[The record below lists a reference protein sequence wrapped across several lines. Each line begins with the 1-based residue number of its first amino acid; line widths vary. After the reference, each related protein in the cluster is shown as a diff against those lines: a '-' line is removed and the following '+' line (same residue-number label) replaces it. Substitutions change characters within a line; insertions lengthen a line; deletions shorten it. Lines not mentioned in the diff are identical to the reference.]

1 VENQDD
7 AINTALINAMNQIE
21 STAKQQKQSNNKFD
35 DDSDLRKHKSQ
46 IIAKYAE
53 ISDEEF
59 DDEDETAGEY
69 TGYSENSLFRN
80 TNTQDIE
87 DQEKKIREI
96 QHEVKEKINNLFND
110 ITKKLILGIYK
121 TTRKE

>member
-7 AINTALINAMNQIE
+7 HDAISTALINAMNQIE
-21 STAKQQKQSNNKFD
+21 STAKQQKQLNNKCD
-35 DDSDLRKHKSQ
+35 DDSALRKHKSQ

-53 ISDEEF
+53 ISDGEF
-59 DDEDETAGEY
+59 DDEDETAGEN

-87 DQEKKIREI
+87 NQEKKIREI
-96 QHEVKEKINNLFND
+96 QHEVNENIDNLF
-110 ITKKLILGIYK
+110 KRY
-121 TTRKE
+121 